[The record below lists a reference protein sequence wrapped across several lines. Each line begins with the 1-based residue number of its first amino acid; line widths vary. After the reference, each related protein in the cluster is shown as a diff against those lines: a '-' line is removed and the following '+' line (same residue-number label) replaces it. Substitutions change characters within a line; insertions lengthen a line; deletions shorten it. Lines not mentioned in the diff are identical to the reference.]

1 MCSAVAREPPGTCG
15 RRGANVGQDNRLTSP
30 GGTLLNISRSSLPGG
45 PAVPVGS
52 VPRRPAPGR
61 RAVSEPSWGRV
72 LATTIKLWILRT
84 RGWRAVAV
92 AAAVAVITVAA
103 LALSGVFAG
112 TAAPAARARAAGTPS
127 PAQAAPHRTTPRP
140 SAAQATAAAWVVGQ
154 LSSDATIACD
164 PAMCTVLQ
172 AQGMT
177 AGRLMPL
184 TPGAPDPGG
193 ATVVVTSSAA
203 AEAYAPALIASFG
216 SGAAQIDVR
225 ATEPG
230 GAAAYGTALR
240 ADLAARMSAGA
251 QLLRNSRIRF
261 TAQDVAQLRA
271 GEVDARLLAT
281 LAALSSQYSFS
292 VTAFGDT
299 SPGVAALYRGVTIS
313 SASKNLTAALA
324 MVKAQVPPY
333 LPTQAALV
341 PPAGLNIEFAAPSPL
356 GLLTAVLDRATR

>member
-1 MCSAVAREPPGTCG
+1 MRSAVARELPGTCD
-15 RRGANVGQDNRLTSP
+15 RRGANVGHDNRLTSP

-52 VPRRPAPGR
+52 VPPRQTPGR

-72 LATTIKLWILRT
+72 LATTIKLWVLRA
-84 RGWRAVAV
+84 RRRQAVAV
-92 AAAVAVITVAA
+92 VAAVAVITVGA

-112 TAAPAARARAAGTPS
+112 TAAPAARARATGTPS
-127 PAQAAPHRTTPRP
+127 PAQAAPHRTAPRP
-140 SAAQATAAAWVVGQ
+140 SAAQTAAAAWITGQ

-225 ATEPG
+225 ATEEG
-230 GAAAYGTALR
+230 
-240 ADLAARMSAGA
+240 RMWVM
-251 QLLRNSRIRF
+251 
-261 TAQDVAQLRA
+261 TTV
-271 GEVDARLLAT
+271 
-281 LAALSSQYSFS
+281 
-292 VTAFGDT
+292 
-299 SPGVAALYRGVTIS
+299 
-313 SASKNLTAALA
+313 
-324 MVKAQVPPY
+324 
-333 LPTQAALV
+333 
-341 PPAGLNIEFAAPSPL
+341 
-356 GLLTAVLDRATR
+356 

>member
-1 MCSAVAREPPGTCG
+1 MRSAVARELPGTCD
-15 RRGANVGQDNRLTSP
+15 RRGANVGHDNRLTSP
-30 GGTLLNISRSSLPGG
+30 GGTLLNISRSARPDG
-45 PAVPVGS
+45 PTAPAGS
-52 VPRRPAPGR
+52 VPPRQTPGR

-72 LATTIKLWILRT
+72 LATTIKLWVLRA
-84 RGWRAVAV
+84 RRRQAVAV
-92 AAAVAVITVAA
+92 VAAVAVITVGA

-112 TAAPAARARAAGTPS
+112 TAAPAA
-127 PAQAAPHRTTPRP
+127 
-140 SAAQATAAAWVVGQ
+140 AWITGQ

-184 TPGAPDPGG
+184 TPGAPDPHG

-292 VTAFGDT
+292 VTAFGHA
-299 SPGVAALYRGVTIS
+299 SPGVAVLYRGVTIS
-313 SASKNLTAALA
+313 GASKNLTAALTL
-324 MVKAQVPPY
+324 VKAQVPPY
-333 LPTQAALV
+333 LPAQAGLV
-341 PPAGLNIEFAAPSPL
+341 PPAGLSIEFAAPSPL